1 MQQGSDAH
9 AAICEASRWDLG
21 GTSRRVSAPPSFE
34 VLREG
39 RRCELDESDP
49 KEILMSQMQRRVIYL
64 FVLLLGFAW
73 IFVSA
78 DKSGASTSGQIP
90 APQKGF
96 LAPDFELKTPT
107 GESIRLSDL
116 RGQAVLVNLWATW
129 CPPCREEMQTIEQV
143 YQEYKDQGFTVLGV
157 NMTYQD
163 DPLAVVPFVKE
174 QALTFPILLDE
185 TGEMANAYQLRSLP
199 SSYFIRR
206 DGIINEVVIG
216 GPMSEALLRTRIEDI
231 LK

>member
-1 MQQGSDAH
+1 MQQ
-9 AAICEASRWDLG
+9 
-21 GTSRRVSAPPSFE
+21 T
-34 VLREG
+34 
-39 RRCELDESDP
+39 
-49 KEILMSQMQRRVIYL
+49 QRRTFCL
-64 FVLLLGFAW
+64 FLLVTGFVW

-78 DKSGASTSGQIP
+78 DRSGASTSGKIP
-90 APQKGF
+90 APQRGF

-116 RGQAVLVNLWATW
+116 RGQAILVNLWATW
-129 CPPCREEMQTIEQV
+129 CPPCRAEMQSIEKV
-143 YQEYKDQGFTVLGV
+143 YKEYKDQGFTVLAV

-163 DPLAVVPFVKE
+163 DPFAIMPFVNE

-185 TGEMANAYQLRSLP
+185 TAEMAEAYELRSLP
-199 SSYFIRR
+199 SSFFIRR

-216 GPMSEALLRTRIEDI
+216 GPMSEALLRTRIEAI